1 MMITNKK
8 VVSVSAMFIL
18 PHLFFSECG
27 QIFEKK
33 IFNVRKKKTDPVD
46 LKSVI
51 KIVQLPLLYLIQ
63 EHFSC
68 AEFRCTIPLKTST
81 DFATLGN
88 IVT

>member
-1 MMITNKK
+1 MNTILFIVKK
-8 VVSVSAMFIL
+8 D
-18 PHLFFSECG
+18 
-27 QIFEKK
+27 K
-33 IFNVRKKKTDPVD
+33 IDPEG

-63 EHFSC
+63 ENFSC
-68 AEFRCTIPLKTST
+68 AESRYTIPLKTST